1 MYGKLDNGGTT
12 VGDSVTSIQTAADI
26 KANGL
31 DDAKTSYVEYRVE
44 APAAGTYTLR
54 VGAVVGANAPQSDY
68 PTVVVVNGSDA
79 YDAVFHFD
87 EATAYAHGEADVYK
101 RQPCRCPPARCSRS
115 IP

>member
-54 VGAVVGANAPQSDY
+54 VGAVGGRKCAAERLSHRGGGQ
-68 PTVVVVNGSDA
+68 
-79 YDAVFHFD
+79 
-87 EATAYAHGEADVYK
+87 
-101 RQPCRCPPARCSRS
+101 RRRCL
-115 IP
+115 

>member
-1 MYGKLDNGGTT
+1 MNYLDLDNRLATVPAPIRMEAERDAALNMYGKLDNGGTT

-54 VGAVVGANAPQSDY
+54 VGAVVGANAAAELLSRRGGGQ
-68 PTVVVVNGSDA
+68 
-79 YDAVFHFD
+79 
-87 EATAYAHGEADVYK
+87 
-101 RQPCRCPPARCSRS
+101 RQQRL
-115 IP
+115 